1 MRKLGGLGR
10 RRQRERRG
18 GAGRPVGQ
26 RAAAATS
33 VSLPASG
40 DSEEAAGASGRLHVQ
55 RSTIIS
61 SISSA
66 NRHQCSRSFGL
77 HGTPRRCGG
86 TRREKDQK
94 VLPGNYVP
102 GTTLLWSVQAHRSAG
117 AFRRLR
123 AWNHLRGVERC
134 CRDGRPSQGR
144 SAVRCFA
151 ALVRRRPCPPLRP
164 PCFSSAA
171 REGQR
176 AFAFDGGGGRARAC
190 GMFRPGAAAAASER
204 QHRDGRQSLSPIGR
218 DRRDHG
224 AVLVRRRRDRAA
236 AA

>member
-1 MRKLGGLGR
+1 VRWDQEGGKTKRCSLEITYQG
-10 RRQRERRG
+10 QRYYGPYKPTGAPPRSGGSERG
-18 GAGRPVGQ
+18 TISGASSGAVAMAGRA
-26 RAAAATS
+26 R
-33 VSLPASG
+33 G
-40 DSEEAAGASGRLHVQ
+40 D
-55 RSTIIS
+55 
-61 SISSA
+61 
-66 NRHQCSRSFGL
+66 
-77 HGTPRRCGG
+77 PRCG
-86 TRREKDQK
+86 
-94 VLPGNYVP
+94 VLPRWCV
-102 GTTLLWSVQAHRSAG
+102 AG
-117 AFRRLR
+117 R
-123 AWNHLRGVERC
+123 V
-134 CRDGRPSQGR
+134 
-144 SAVRCFA
+144 
-151 ALVRRRPCPPLRP
+151 RP